1 MTETD
6 GTLWKDD
13 LLGYSGIAETFT
25 HLIQSIDDTKVISIE
40 AGFGQG
46 KTFLR
51 ENWAKHLR
59 ALGEVVIEIDAQ
71 QSDHSGEPVIT
82 FLGALLAA
90 MPEQERTKLA
100 EIGAKGV
107 KLAGAVTRA
116 VTRAI
121 LKNGAEELIE
131 TVSDLASSKVDGAD
145 IFKETISDLEEGMSK
160 YAQQLIA
167 SQLAA
172 ETARTEE
179 LPAQIEALRNA
190 LTAGREHK
198 RVVVLIDELDR
209 CHPDYT
215 IAFLEAMKLVF
226 NRADF
231 VFCLF
236 VNADYLESLAQHRFG
251 TKDAGERYLE
261 KFVDIRLRLE
271 PSKEEVKAATR
282 ALAMQQPLAI
292 PFGEGPAFSVEHA
305 AILAG
310 EIVARN
316 DLSFRQIKRVLGKVD
331 LALRCYRGRPIDC
344 SLLVLIAFEELVLNS
359 TKGDSD
365 AIDPEEWRKQYLER
379 AALSP
384 KATNKLSYPLALLR
398 AQTIDPRAPEIRFV
412 ETNCPDFLNS
422 KLHKL
427 LAPPEVDASPKE
439 VCSWII
445 RSLGPRYIPEH
456 QAMLNA
462 VHRLM
467 VP

>member
-1 MTETD
+1 MTDTD

-90 MPEQERTKLA
+90 MPRATKAKGQVVKEQGLKLA
-100 EIGAKGV
+100 KAAGRVAVQVVARNAMEEVVDLAAGWVGGKAEGV
-107 KLAGAVTRA
+107 KA
-116 VTRAI
+116 
-121 LKNGAEELIE
+121 
-131 TVSDLASSKVDGAD
+131 
-145 IFKETISDLEEGMSK
+145 LEESVAELGEGMTK
-160 YAQQLIA
+160 YGEQLIRT
-167 SQLAA
+167 QLAA
-172 ETARTEE
+172 EHAREKE
-179 LPAQIEALRNA
+179 LPQQIATIRDA
-190 LTAGREHK
+190 LTEGAAHK

-209 CHPDYT
+209 CHPDYA

-226 NRADF
+226 NAEGF

-271 PSKEEVKAATR
+271 ATRAVKAAATR
-282 ALAMQQPLAI
+282 QLTKALPLAI
-292 PFGEGPAFSVEHA
+292 PFGESDAFSVAHA
-305 AILAG
+305 AELAG
-310 EIVARN
+310 KLVMQSN
-316 DLSFRQIKRVLGKVD
+316 LSFRQIKRILDKVE
-331 LALRCYRGRPIDC
+331 LALRCYQQCPVDC
-344 SLLVLIAFEELVLNS
+344 SLLVLLSFEAVINASEKLSEREQRDWLKNHL
-359 TKGDSD
+359 
-365 AIDPEEWRKQYLER
+365 PR
-379 AALSP
+379 AALTPSQAANYV
-384 KATNKLSYPLALLR
+384 KELKMLGQSSEKIWAAS
-398 AQTIDPRAPEIRFV
+398 ERFV
-412 ETNCPDFLNS
+412 RENCSD
-422 KLHKL
+422 L
-427 LAPPEVDASPKE
+427 LGLPRDRYQFPAPADRGVDTGFVLVLAG
-439 VCSWII
+439 
-445 RSLGPRYIPEH
+445 LGPRYIPDH

-467 VP
+467 V

>member
-59 ALGEVVIEIDAQ
+59 AQGEVVIEIDAQ

-131 TVSDLASSKVDGAD
+131 TVSDLASRKVDGAD
-145 IFKETISDLEEGMSK
+145 LLKETISDLEEGMSK

-226 NRADF
+226 NRAGF

-271 PSKEEVKAATR
+271 PSKQDVKAATR
-282 ALAMQQPLAI
+282 ALAMQLPLAI

-305 AILAG
+305 ATLAG
-310 EIVARN
+310 EIAASS
-316 DLSFRQIKRVLGKVD
+316 DLSFRQIKRVLGKVE
-331 LALRCYRGRPIDC
+331 LTLRCYRDRPIDC
-344 SLLVLIAFEELVLNS
+344 SLLVVLAFEEVYAPPRHLGEKAREN
-359 TKGDSD
+359 
-365 AIDPEEWRKQYLER
+365 WRADRLKRSRLTPER
-379 AALSP
+379 AAELTKENAYDDDVYLDSRDKEWNQFVKENCEEMKRVP
-384 KATNKLSYPLALLR
+384 VATYARPALRDL
-398 AQTIDPRAPEIRFV
+398 Q
-412 ETNCPDFLNS
+412 
-422 KLHKL
+422 
-427 LAPPEVDASPKE
+427 DAGACYK
-439 VCSWII
+439 II
-445 RSLGPRYIPEH
+445 AGLGPRYIPDH

>member
-1 MTETD
+1 MTDTD
-6 GTLWKDD
+6 GTLWDDD

-25 HLIQSIDDTKVISIE
+25 NLIPSIDDTKVISIE

-59 ALGEVVIEIDAQ
+59 QLGEVVIEIDAQ

-107 KLAGAVTRA
+107 KLAGAGTRA

-121 LKNGAEELIE
+121 LKNGAEELIDA
-131 TVSDLASSKVDGAD
+131 VSDLASSKVEGAD
-145 IFKETISDLEEGMSK
+145 ILKETINDLEEGMSK

-172 ETARTEE
+172 ETARTRE
-179 LPAQIEALRNA
+179 LPEQIEALRNA
-190 LTAGREHK
+190 LTAGREHA

-226 NRADF
+226 NRAGF

-261 KFVDIRLRLE
+261 KFVDIRLKLE
-271 PSKEEVKAATR
+271 ATR
-282 ALAMQQPLAI
+282 AAKAEATRKLVEALPLAI
-292 PFGEGPAFSVEHA
+292 PFGKGEAFSVAHA
-305 AILAG
+305 AELG
-310 EIVARN
+310 WNLVAAS
-316 DLSFRQIKRVLGKVD
+316 DLSFRQIKRVIGKVE
-331 LALRCYRGRPIDC
+331 LALRCYRDHPIDC
-344 SLLVLIAFEELVLNS
+344 SLLVLLAFEDIIYTSAGHGVDASWRELHLKRS
-359 TKGDSD
+359 
-365 AIDPEEWRKQYLER
+365 
-379 AALSP
+379 ALSP
-384 KATNKLSYPLALLR
+384 SKARDLVKKQRSA
-398 AQTIDPRAPEIRFV
+398 DPRMKERHRQELESFV
-412 ETNCPDFLNS
+412 WETCVE
-422 KLHKL
+422 L
-427 LAPPEVDASPKE
+427 LDLPNDRYLASPLEDKW
-439 VCSWII
+439 VHDPSAFLQA
-445 RSLGPRYIPEH
+445 LGPRYIPDH

-467 VP
+467 VQ

>member
-1 MTETD
+1 MTDTD

-59 ALGEVVIEIDAQ
+59 QLGEVVIEIDAQ

-145 IFKETISDLEEGMSK
+145 LLKETISDLEEGMSR

-172 ETARTEE
+172 ETARTKE
-179 LPAQIEALRNA
+179 LPEQIEALRNA
-190 LTAGREHK
+190 LTAGRDHK

-209 CHPDYT
+209 CHPDYA

-226 NRADF
+226 NRAGF

-261 KFVDIRLRLE
+261 KFVDIRLKLE
-271 PSKEEVKAATR
+271 PSKEDVKAATR
-282 ALAMQQPLAI
+282 ALAMQLPLAI
-292 PFGEGPAFSVEHA
+292 PFGEGPTFSVEHA
-305 AILAG
+305 ATLAG
-310 EIVARN
+310 EIAASS

-331 LALRCYRGRPIDC
+331 LALRCYRERPIDC
-344 SLLVLIAFEELVLNS
+344 SLLILLAFEELVSLSEYWRPEWRN
-359 TKGDSD
+359 DWRSD
-365 AIDPEEWRKQYLER
+365 RLKRSRLTPEEAKKLIAGTETDSIAQVNAAMKRCHQFLTTYCTDFDDLPADRLE
-379 AALSP
+379 LLTS
-384 KATNKLSYPLALLR
+384 KDATAPGLRVLAG
-398 AQTIDPRAPEIRFV
+398 
-412 ETNCPDFLNS
+412 
-422 KLHKL
+422 
-427 LAPPEVDASPKE
+427 
-439 VCSWII
+439 
-445 RSLGPRYIPEH
+445 LGPRYIPEH